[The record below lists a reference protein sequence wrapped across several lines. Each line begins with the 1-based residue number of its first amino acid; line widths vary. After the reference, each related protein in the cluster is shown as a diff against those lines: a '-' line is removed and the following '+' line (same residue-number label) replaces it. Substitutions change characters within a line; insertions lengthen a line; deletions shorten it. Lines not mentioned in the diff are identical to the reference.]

1 MPLQLIKNN
10 LWGNISKL
18 RITTLILTI
27 SAEFLLFIATLT
39 PSWQVAEDTDI
50 HRNIQSGLWI
60 YCPGQSQCWY
70 IFRGSSWLGGC
81 LRSFKR

>member
-27 SAEFLLFIATLT
+27 SAEFLLFIAILT

-70 IFRGSSWLGGC
+70 IFSDDLISKFC
-81 LRSFKR
+81 K